1 MQNVDIPETEYT
13 FTSVTGTNE
22 FTVELFDISSN
33 GKMVTDSLK
42 KRVIKIQ
49 DGVYSGFILAD
60 YLNGF
65 VFNQH

>member
-1 MQNVDIPETEYT
+1 
-13 FTSVTGTNE
+13 
-22 FTVELFDISSN
+22 
-33 GKMVTDSLK
+33 MVTDSLK

-65 VFNQH
+65 VFNQRGLERVGCKYDEISKNLE